1 MHNAADDPAFIHS
14 RFSRE
19 CRSADAVQAARIDR
33 HSARNDLDPLQVPP
47 SGTLNQKM
55 RWLGIPFM
63 GPHPNRSAVAAPEM
77 MNVRLMTAASAMG
90 QCSRCGNE
98 CIR

>member
-63 GPHPNRSAVAAPEM
+63 GPHPNTADKCPRTTVTILGCSSALTDRLI
-77 MNVRLMTAASAMG
+77 VRPRNAV
-90 QCSRCGNE
+90 
-98 CIR
+98 

>member
-14 RFSRE
+14 GFSRE

-63 GPHPNRSAVAAPEM
+63 GPHPKIEGTVVSARVYLEIEAQEGFSYFLWKFFDG
-77 MNVRLMTAASAMG
+77 R
-90 QCSRCGNE
+90 
-98 CIR
+98 